1 MQQVTCPGCGAP
13 VEFKSSASV
22 MAVCEFCKTTLLKE
36 AGSIENLGK
45 MSEVLEDYSPLQIG
59 TSGLF
64 QQKAFSL
71 VGRIQLKYDAGFWN
85 EWYVLFVDGSNGWLS
100 DASGQYAFTV
110 ETRIEANLPLFDK
123 LVPGNI
129 LSLPGQSYTTS
140 DVRTAQCTAGQGELP
155 FKVGPGWVAKVA
167 DFRANDRFL
176 SLDYSDA
183 PAPRVYTGHAVQ
195 LADLQP
201 QLLRDPEQIRDAA
214 GRYHGKVQALACPSC
229 GAPVNVVPGLTVH
242 IVCPSCHA
250 QVDTSESVAKVLS
263 AGAQV
268 AAVNFTVP
276 LGSEAVLDSTRYSVI
291 GAMRRA
297 DDEGSEWSEYLL
309 YAPGKKFI
317 WIVET
322 EDGWQRVEVL
332 DRWPAWDGS
341 DRVMLD
347 NFWFVKSSEY
357 GATVKFAAGS
367 FNWRVSVGDSVRV
380 IEFSGGTL
388 RLAAEISAE
397 ELNWSRSSKLPLDQ
411 VRAWFGG
418 HVNVTEVPHPPHIQ
432 SARRILIAFLA
443 FNAIPLLFAT
453 SNSLPYA
460 LLGAAAIY
468 IPAWVLDRMDAKG
481 L

>member
-13 VEFKSSASV
+13 VQFKSTASV

-36 AGSIENLGK
+36 AGAVENLGK

-64 QQKAFSL
+64 QHKAFSV

-85 EWYVLFVDGSNGWLS
+85 EWYVLFADGSNGWLS
-100 DASGQYAFTV
+100 DASGQYAFTF
-110 ETRIEANLPLFDK
+110 ETRVEANMPLFDK
-123 LVPGNI
+123 LAPGNI

-183 PAPRVYTGHAVQ
+183 DTPRVYTGQSIQ

-201 QLLRDPEQIRDAA
+201 QLLREPDQIKDAA
-214 GRYHGKVQALACPSC
+214 GRYHGKVQALSCPSC
-229 GAPVNVVPGLTVH
+229 GAPVNAVPGMTVH
-242 IVCPSCHA
+242 IVCPNCHA
-250 QVDTSESVAKVLS
+250 EVDTSEAAAKVLS
-263 AGAQV
+263 AGARV
-268 AAVNFTVP
+268 AAVHFTVP
-276 LGSEAVLDSTRYSVI
+276 LGSEAVLDGTRYSVL

-297 DDEGSEWSEYLL
+297 DEEGSEWSEYLL

-322 EDGWQRVEVL
+322 DEGWQRAEVL

-341 DRVMLD
+341 GRVMLD
-347 NFWFVKSSEY
+347 GLWFAKASEY
-357 GATVKFAAGS
+357 GATVKFAAGA
-367 FNWRVSVGDSVRV
+367 FNWRVSVGDRVRV
-380 IEFSGGTL
+380 LEYTGGAL
-388 RLAAEISAE
+388 RLAAEVSAE
-397 ELNWSRSSKLPLDQ
+397 ELTWSRSGKLPLDQ

-418 HVNVTEVPHPPHIQ
+418 HVNVTEAPHPTHIQ

-460 LLGAAAIY
+460 LLGAAAIF
-468 IPAWVLDRMDAKG
+468 IPAWVLDRMDTKG